1 MLLIGDDSLTLDSD
15 TVFIEKIDDVFVKV
29 DAEFG
34 IRQELVEY
42 FTFMVPG
49 YTFMP
54 AYRNKMWD
62 GKIRLYNNM
71 NKTLY
76 TGLIPYIYKFA
87 EERKYKIENAAL
99 DTEENFTTEDAI
111 AYCKELTL
119 PFEVRDYQ
127 IEAFVHA
134 IRKKRALLLS
144 PTASGKSLIIYLM
157 VRYLDLK
164 TLIIV
169 PTTSLVYQLE
179 KDFVEYGMDPDIIHT
194 VSAGHA
200 KTSDKK
206 IVISTWQSQHKINK
220 SEMQGYDLLVGDEAH
235 LFKAKSLTNIMSK
248 LIDCPYRFGMTG
260 TLDGTTTHRL
270 VLEGLFGP
278 VKHVTRT
285 SELIEKKQ
293 LADFDID
300 GCVLEYPKDERALA
314 KAWDYNGEIGY
325 LISHEKRNKF
335 ITNLCVNLEGNSLV
349 LFQRVEAHGRIL
361 YDMIREKANDGAFV
375 YFVHGGTAAETRE
388 EIRTTVEE
396 QTNAIIV
403 ASYGVFSTGVNIRNL
418 DNIVFASPSKS
429 RIRNLQ
435 SIGRGLRRSDTKSK
449 ARLLDIAD
457 DFSTKGYKNYTLKHF
472 MERLKIYRSEKFPY
486 KIHSVKMR

>member
-15 TVFIEKIDDVFVKV
+15 TVFVEKIDDVFVKV

-34 IRQELVEY
+34 IREELKEY

-49 YTFMP
+49 YNFMP
-54 AYRNKMWD
+54 AYRNKLWD

-76 TGLIPYIYKFA
+76 TGLVPYIYKFA
-87 EERKYKIENAAL
+87 EERNYTIENEVL
-99 DTEENFTTEDAI
+99 EPEVPFTEEDAM
-111 AYCKELTL
+111 AFCKELSL

-134 IRKKRALLLS
+134 IKNKRSLLLS
-144 PTASGKSLIIYLM
+144 PTASGKSLIIYLL
-157 VRYLDLK
+157 VKYYDVK

-169 PTTSLVYQLE
+169 PTTSLVYQM
-179 KDFVEYGMDPDIIHT
+179 KSDFESYGMDPDIIHT
-194 VSAGHA
+194 VTSGAA
-200 KTSDKK
+200 KTSDKQ
-206 IVISTWQSQHKINK
+206 VVVSTWQSQHKINK
-220 SEMQGYDLLVGDEAH
+220 SEVQDYDLVIGDEAH

-248 LIDCPYRFGMTG
+248 LVDCPYRYGMTG
-260 TLDGTTTHRL
+260 TLDGTTTHKL

-278 VKHVTRT
+278 VKHVTKT
-285 SELIEKKQ
+285 SELIERKH

-300 GCVLEYPKDERALA
+300 VLVLEYSKQERTMA
-314 KAWDYNGEIGY
+314 KAWDYNDEIRY
-325 LISHEKRNKF
+325 LIGHDKRNKF
-335 ITNLCVNLEGNSLV
+335 IANLCSTLEGNSLV
-349 LFQRVEAHGRIL
+349 LFQRVEAHGKQL
-361 YDMIREKANDGAFV
+361 FEKIKERADDRST
-375 YFVHGGTAAETRE
+375 YFVHGGTDAKTRE
-388 EIRTTVEE
+388 EIRSIVEQE
-396 QTNAIIV
+396 RNSIIV

-449 ARLLDIAD
+449 AKLLDIAD
-457 DFSTKGYKNYTLKHF
+457 DFSSKGYKNYTLKHF
-472 MERLKIYRSEKFPY
+472 MERLKIYRGEKFPY
-486 KIHSVKMR
+486 KVHNVKMR